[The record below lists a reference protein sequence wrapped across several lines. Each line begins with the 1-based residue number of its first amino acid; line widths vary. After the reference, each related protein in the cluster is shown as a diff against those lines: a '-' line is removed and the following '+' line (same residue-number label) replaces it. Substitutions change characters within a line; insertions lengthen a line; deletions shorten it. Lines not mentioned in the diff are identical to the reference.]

1 MLPIIK
7 QYLKAIILIL
17 FLLLDIIFAN
27 VVLSGQYD
35 KLYNDLY
42 NDSKSYINQ
51 NKINEMKN
59 IVPQYDEN
67 KANYKDAGDQA
78 SAQQFLNYATE
89 LTGSCTVSMKK
100 ETKKAVCE
108 ERVEYT
114 YKPVDVTQNK
124 IIDGITYSE
133 KTIMEYVTKYYCD
146 ITDKTYDT
154 QTQCQN
160 DCEDEQEANIT
171 YNCNSGTYN
180 SSTGRCEASLETE
193 TIESCPAGFSRSGNL
208 CIANIDVDC
217 SPGSFNSTTDRC
229 EMYADEELSC
239 PSGMTYNS
247 SLGKC
252 QSDPQCSAGSYN
264 PATNRCE
271 QTATGTPTCPSGMT
285 YNSSLGK
292 CTLTPT
298 CANGSLNTST
308 DRCELAVT
316 KTCPSGTTL
325 NGNVCQVSPSCPNGG
340 AYNTST
346 NRCEI
351 LATTVCPQGMTLSG
365 NICVSY
371 PSCSDGGTYDPSRGE
386 CSIPAT
392 SITCEP
398 FCQLGQY
405 VCPLPGICT
414 YIRSS
419 CPSNYSAVADRSCV
433 SGYKC
438 VPQPGCVTYSCPT
451 GTTLSNS
458 SCYFGAGPCPSGSSY
473 NSTTKRCEVTASYTC
488 PAGWTLSGT
497 TCYQSSSC
505 PSGTTLNTTTDKC
518 EVAVTKT
525 CPSGMTLSGDICY
538 QSPTCAQ
545 GTYDTT
551 QNMCLLASTTTYSC
565 GTGWTLSGTICYTS
579 PYCNTGS
586 YSSTQDKC
594 LLNPSTNYSC
604 PSGWDLSGKLCTLN
618 VNIDCSPGSYNTST
632 NRCEATLNIEIV
644 EECPAGMTRSG
655 NLCVSSADVEKNCP
669 AGYTLL
675 SGNICYKSESC
686 SDMPTLEETTIYEA
700 TYSYYYDPPSFE
712 PLENCVFG
720 QFSCVDNRNTCI
732 TKTATQSCVKY
743 DNICFRYERRGTCQ
757 EKIENIYTICNYK
770 VTSEQ
775 VN

>member
-42 NDSKSYINQ
+42 NNSKSYKNQ

-114 YKPVDVTQNK
+114 YKPVDVTQSR
-124 IIDGITYSE
+124 ILDGIIYSE

-171 YNCNSGTYN
+171 YNCNIGTYN

-193 TIESCPAGFSRSGNL
+193 IIESCPSGFLRSGNL
-208 CIANIDVDC
+208 CISNIDVDC

-229 EMYADEELSC
+229 EIYADEELSC

-252 QSDPQCSAGSYN
+252 QSNPQCSAGSYN
-264 PATNRCE
+264 VSTDRCE

-298 CANGSLNTST
+298 CANGSLNMST

-316 KTCPSGTTL
+316 KTCPTGTTL
-325 NGNVCQVSPSCPNGG
+325 NGNVCQVSPTCSAGS
-340 AYNTST
+340 YNVST
-346 NRCEI
+346 NRCEFN
-351 LATTVCPQGMTLSG
+351 ANVT
-365 NICVSY
+365 
-371 PSCSDGGTYDPSRGE
+371 
-386 CSIPAT
+386 
-392 SITCEP
+392 
-398 FCQLGQY
+398 Y
-405 VCPLPGICT
+405 VCPNGT
-414 YIRSS
+414 YWDSS
-419 CPSNYSAVADRSCV
+419 INRCIADSLMYTQCGTQGRTIIYCPVCPEGTFLVDTPN
-433 SGYKC
+433 G
-438 VPQPGCVTYSCPT
+438 QQCVTDRIQTYQ
-451 GTTLSNS
+451 
-458 SCYFGAGPCPSGSSY
+458 CPSGSS
-473 NSTTKRCEVTASYTC
+473 K
-488 PAGWTLSGT
+488 SGT
-497 TCYQSSSC
+497 ICYKSSSC

-518 EVAVTKT
+518 EVTVTKT
-525 CPSGMTLSGDICY
+525 CPSGMTLTGDTCY

-545 GTYDTT
+545 GTYNTAQD
-551 QNMCLLASTTTYSC
+551 MCLANAGTNYSC
-565 GTGWTLSGTICYTS
+565 GTGWTLSGTICYQ
-579 PYCNTGS
+579 
-586 YSSTQDKC
+586 SSSCSNGTLSTTADKC

-604 PSGWDLSGKLCTLN
+604 PSGWDLSGKLCILN

-770 VTSEQ
+770 VTSQQ

>member
-1 MLPIIK
+1 MEKKGMLPIIK
-7 QYLKAIILIL
+7 QYLRAIILIL

-42 NDSKSYINQ
+42 NDSKSYKNQ

-114 YKPVDVTQNK
+114 YKPVDVTQSR
-124 IIDGITYSE
+124 ILDGIIYSE
-133 KTIMEYVTKYYCD
+133 KTIMEYVTKYYCS

-171 YNCNSGTYN
+171 YNCNIGTYN
-180 SSTGRCEASLETE
+180 SSTGRCEASLVTE

-208 CIANIDVDC
+208 CISNIDVDC

-247 SLGKC
+247 TLGKC

-325 NGNVCQVSPSCPNGG
+325 NGNVCQANPMCSAGS
-340 AYNTST
+340 YNPST
-346 NRCEI
+346 NRCE
-351 LATTVCPQGMTLSG
+351 T
-365 NICVSY
+365 
-371 PSCSDGGTYDPSRGE
+371 GTS
-386 CSIPAT
+386 SIP
-392 SITCEP
+392 
-398 FCQLGQY
+398 
-405 VCPLPGICT
+405 CPVPCAT
-414 YIRSS
+414 YISVFPYVVIACLPYTISYSMVYDAS
-419 CPSNYSAVADRSCV
+419 CPT
-433 SGYKC
+433 GYKC
-438 VPQPGCVTYSCPT
+438 VPPPGCTTSSCP
-451 GTTLSNS
+451 S
-458 SCYFGAGPCPSGSSY
+458 
-473 NSTTKRCEVTASYTC
+473 
-488 PAGWTLSGT
+488 GWTLSGT

-525 CPSGMTLSGDICY
+525 CPSGMTLTGDTCY
-538 QSPTCAQ
+538 QSPTCSQ

-551 QNMCLLASTTTYSC
+551 QNMCLLASTTSYSC
-565 GTGWTLSGTICYTS
+565 ASGWTLSGTTCYQSASCSNGTL
-579 PYCNTGS
+579 
-586 YSSTQDKC
+586 STTADKC

-604 PSGWDLSGKLCTLN
+604 PSGWDLSGKLCILN

-770 VTSEQ
+770 VTTEQ